1 LLLLLLQAIKSV
13 GLGDVMTDEELDA
26 VMNLA
31 DTNGSGAIEYQ
42 GNKWL
47 YLTAALQI
55 AKSDR

>member
-1 LLLLLLQAIKSV
+1 
-13 GLGDVMTDEELDA
+13 MTDEELDA